1 MVGMVPGCCL
11 EAAGAQ
17 RITVTPETQKGWD
30 RVLTK
35 IRFSCLNVPTGLR
48 IGHVK
53 GRACRGGLVH
63 IALVLSFIIV
73 ISCGTWL

>member
-17 RITVTPETQKGWD
+17 RITVAPETQKGWD
-30 RVLTK
+30 RVLTT
-35 IRFSCLNVPTGLR
+35 IRFSFLNVPTRLR
-48 IGHVK
+48 IDHIK
-53 GRACRGGLVH
+53 GRACGGGLVH

-73 ISCGTWL
+73 SSCGTWL